1 MGLTKASNRHPSFR
15 LDAFL
20 EHLNLPLD
28 AASARSSQSVPLLDA
43 VLKVEDAFDNIRLEF
58 VAQLLELFVRDVR
71 QLDVVLF
78 RQSNRS
84 TRDMVSLPERY
95 LLFKRHNVRR

>member
-1 MGLTKASNRHPSFR
+1 
-15 LDAFL
+15 
-20 EHLNLPLD
+20 
-28 AASARSSQSVPLLDA
+28 
-43 VLKVEDAFDNIRLEF
+43 
-58 VAQLLELFVRDVR
+58 LFVRDVR

-95 LLFKRHNVRR
+95 LLVKRHNVRR